1 MSVEA
6 IERISRAVDDL
17 VHKIGMV
24 GSVKKRWVHDNR
36 CYVVDFK
43 YKGAKFAF
51 DFVPG
56 PAGGT
61 AVDFVPRRRC
71 QALRSRDAAFGG
83 KWRVADTAP
92 PDAALERFSAA
103 LGRIRRILNETEAAD
118 SETSASRA
126 RGDAEPAPGP
136 GDSLR
141 VGILTLPLNTNFGGN
156 LQAFA
161 LAETLRGMGHQTILI
176 NRRRAPKGFAEDD
189 GQVEASLA
197 RPLLADS
204 IEVEQ
209 RNRRIAAFVDR
220 HVGPSTPAFHSS
232 RQLARNIGRYGLDA
246 VVVGSDQ
253 VWRPQYTRELLGDFF
268 LDFLKDAPAGIR
280 RISYAAS
287 FGTEGWEYG
296 GDSQRMA
303 ARLLQGFDAVSVRE
317 DSGVELCRNQ
327 LGRDALHVLDP
338 TLLVPPARYVAL
350 FSDKVAPVAEAR
362 VVAYLLDPSEDRS
375 ALLAAISARL
385 GLPVHSTNGLPY
397 QPGSP
402 LGGTGGDD
410 SIERWLASI
419 HGAELFVTDSFHGMI
434 FAILFRRPFLVYANP
449 ERGLARFTSMLRL
462 LGLEDRLVSEAAGA
476 DVDRAL
482 RPIDWDEVDRRLD
495 QMRRISTEFLKAALG
510 AAPKPRD
517 LARFSA
523 VTNPLG
529 VQCTGCGACVSESA
543 GALRM
548 DWTPDGFLEP
558 VAVADAVPPEAVR
571 VCPFNPAPEPRVADE
586 DALGR
591 LFLGEARHES
601 GDAGRYENAYV
612 GYSKEFRLTSSS
624 GGIATYVFD
633 RLLRKGIVDHLFVV
647 RGDAGNGYAYALFDG
662 FDDIRAISKT
672 RYFPVTLE
680 RLFEIIDGTD
690 GRIGI
695 SGVACFIKAVR
706 LKQHYHPELKDR
718 IPFLTGI
725 ICGGLKSRHYTDFLA
740 QSAGI
745 AGAYGKAEYR
755 VKNPDSSASDY
766 LFAATDSGDR
776 VHRVQ
781 MKRLGDMW
789 GSGLFKSKACDFC
802 TDVTT
807 ELADLSLGDAWLPD
821 YAGDGLG
828 HSVMITRTP
837 LADALIRDGIAAGE
851 LEAKAVPV
859 STVVQSQRGG
869 LDHKFKGVRFRSRMV
884 ADHTALPVPHVRTRV
899 QRDLSPGDMLVQ
911 VLRERVRARSLR
923 TWNAVGDAG
932 RFTRRMQS
940 SRKILADLTRIR
952 SRNADY
958 VRQVALAALA
968 DPQQEPDYRKGFR
981 SLRVMMRWLRRKLL
995 TGEVSLE
1002 SLRSLVQAP

>member
-1 MSVEA
+1 MSGEA
-6 IERISRAVDDL
+6 IEKISRAVDDL
-17 VHKIGMV
+17 IHQIGMS
-24 GSVKKRWVHDNR
+24 GSVRKKWVYDDR

-71 QALRSRDAAFGG
+71 LALRSHDAAYGG
-83 KWRVADTAP
+83 KWRVADTAA
-92 PDAALERFSAA
+92 PDAALERFSAV
-103 LGRIRRILNETEAAD
+103 LGQICRILNETGSTGSEA
-118 SETSASRA
+118 SASQATGAAGA
-126 RGDAEPAPGP
+126 REG
-136 GDSLR
+136 LR

-161 LAETLRGMGHQTILI
+161 LADTLRAMGHRTILI
-176 NRRRAPKGFAEDD
+176 NRRHAPRNFVEDD
-189 GQVEASLA
+189 GRVEASLA

-204 IEVEQ
+204 IEVE
-209 RNRRIAAFVDR
+209 RKNRRIAAFVDR

-246 VVVGSDQ
+246 IIVGSDQ
-253 VWRPQYTRELLGDFF
+253 VWRPQYTRALLEDFF
-268 LDFLKDAPAGIR
+268 LDFLKDAPPGIR
-280 RISYAAS
+280 KISYAAS
-287 FGTEGWEYG
+287 FGTDSWEYG
-296 GDSQRMA
+296 QDSQHMA

-317 DSGVELCRNQ
+317 DSGVELCRSQ

-338 TLLVPPARYVAL
+338 TLLVSPERYVEL
-350 FSDKVAPVAEAR
+350 FSEKVTPAPEAR
-362 VVAYLLDPSEDRS
+362 LVAYILDPSEDRS
-375 ALLAAISARL
+375 ALLAAISGRL
-385 GLPVHSTNGLPY
+385 GLPAHSTNGQPY
-397 QPGSP
+397 LSGDP
-402 LGGTGGDD
+402 LDGTGGDD
-410 SIERWLASI
+410 SVERWLASI
-419 HGAELFVTDSFHGMI
+419 HGAEFFVTDSFHGMI

-449 ERGLARFTSMLRL
+449 GRGLARFTSMLRL
-462 LGLEDRLVSEAAGA
+462 LGLEDRLVTQAVET
-476 DVDRAL
+476 DIDQAL
-482 RPIDWDEVDRRLD
+482 RPIDWDEVDRHLD
-495 QMRRISTEFLKAALG
+495 RMRRISMEFLKAALD
-510 AAPKPRD
+510 AVPKPRD
-517 LARFSA
+517 LARISK

-529 VQCTGCGACVSESA
+529 VQCTGCGACVSESR

-558 VAVADAVPPEAVR
+558 AAAADAVPPEAIR
-571 VCPFNPAPEPRVADE
+571 VCPFNPAPEPQVADE
-586 DALGR
+586 DALGQ
-591 LFLGEARHES
+591 LFLGDARHHS

-633 RLLRKGIVDHLFVV
+633 RLLREGIVDHLFVV
-647 RGDAGNGYAYALFDG
+647 RGDAENGYAYALFDG
-662 FDDIRAISKT
+662 SGDIRSISKT
-672 RYFPVTLE
+672 RYFPVTLAQ
-680 RLFEIIDGTD
+680 LFEIIDGQE

-725 ICGGLKSRHYTDFLA
+725 ICGGLKSRHYTDYLA

-745 AGAYGKAEYR
+745 PGTYGNAEYR

-766 LFAATDSGDR
+766 FFAATDSGDR
-776 VHRVQ
+776 VHRVR

-828 HSVMITRTP
+828 HSVIVTRTP

-884 ADHTALPVPHVRTRV
+884 ADHTLLPVPHVRTRV

-923 TWNAVGDAG
+923 TWNAVQDAG

-952 SRNADY
+952 SKNADY
-958 VRQVALAALA
+958 IRQVTTAALT
-968 DPQQEPDYRKGFR
+968 DPQREPAYRQGFH
-981 SLRVMMRWLRRKLL
+981 SLRVMMRWLRRKLH

-1002 SLRSLVQAP
+1002 TLRSLVQVP